1 MGQEDFAL
9 HIEAGLQEI
18 EQPDAADLLEIAQSF
33 HATTGAAFR
42 SAIRLASGEQQFTY
56 EENIEAKA
64 GRSGQLAVPTT
75 FILLVAPFVGEQERQ
90 VVAKLRYRISSG
102 RLQLGYKLER
112 PDKIVRDALDSVA
125 EQIGAEF
132 PRVFSG
138 EPG

>member
-1 MGQEDFAL
+1 MSQEDFAL

-90 VVAKLRYRISSG
+90 VVAKPPLPHQLRQAAA
-102 RLQLGYKLER
+102 RLQTGAARQDR
-112 PDKIVRDALDSVA
+112 PGRA
-125 EQIGAEF
+125 G
-132 PRVFSG
+132 
-138 EPG
+138 